1 MNGAIVQRPG
11 TLGLTVA
18 DIKQRPVDDVRRAL
32 AMTWKGEK
40 IPIPTD
46 ELVRK
51 WCFDIQWFS
60 VDSAELAISS
70 LIQKGWLEI
79 SNQGI
84 LPCIDTREITAPLG
98 WWPRTESLTNPPDFA
113 GETSSGK
120 SEVNI
125 VDPHKAASEL
135 APTVETKELS
145 KDPRMKLVPRLV
157 KYVSRKA
164 GLEIEEVNRRMER
177 KMRALGPITP
187 WMCLILIAK
196 EQGLQVDDI
205 VETFV

>member
-1 MNGAIVQRPG
+1 M
-11 TLGLTVA
+11 LGSAVA
-18 DIKQRPVDDVRRAL
+18 DVKQRPVDDVQRAL

-40 IPIPTD
+40 IPIPND

-60 VDSAELAISS
+60 VETAELAISS
-70 LIQKGWLEI
+70 LIKKGWLEI

-84 LPCIDTREITAPLG
+84 LPCIDTSKITAPLG

-113 GETSSGK
+113 NEASAVS
-120 SEVNI
+120 SEVEI
-125 VDPHKAASEL
+125 VSPPIAAPEL
-135 APTVETKELS
+135 APAVEKTELC

-157 KYVSRKA
+157 KYVSKKA
-164 GLEIEEVNRRMER
+164 GLETEEVNRRMER

-205 VETFV
+205 VETFA